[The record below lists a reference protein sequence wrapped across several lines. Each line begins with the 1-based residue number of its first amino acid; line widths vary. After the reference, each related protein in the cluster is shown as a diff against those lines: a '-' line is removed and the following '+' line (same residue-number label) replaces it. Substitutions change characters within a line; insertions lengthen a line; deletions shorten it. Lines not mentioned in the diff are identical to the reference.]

1 MYKMVQNVLKVKQTY
16 MKKEIEKM
24 CYDDINQCHDCKII
38 LFKQK
43 QMTSRIEQ
51 GIKIKK

>member
-1 MYKMVQNVLKVKQTY
+1 MVQNVLKVKQTH
-16 MKKEIEKM
+16 MRKKIEKM

-43 QMTSRIEQ
+43 QMIFRIEQ
-51 GIKIKK
+51 EIKIEK